1 MDIPYRAGKKKTNK
15 ISFLPKADKALPE
28 AIMPFIEKYLPTLT
42 KTHKGPDTWA
52 AQKGGMVNLSNVVGK
67 GKGKGK

>member
-1 MDIPYRAGKKKTNK
+1 
-15 ISFLPKADKALPE
+15 
-28 AIMPFIEKYLPTLT
+28 MPFVEKYLPTLT
-42 KTHKGPDTWA
+42 RNHKGPDTWA